1 MKAEE
6 AMQTIS
12 EALKEMEPFLV
23 PEYIANTLAALDSLV
38 ANSKDLE
45 LEIQTLVQEN
55 FWELA
60 GKPAVEPNEDVEG
73 VVRDISTLCH
83 TKAAAYFDWDMCSRI
98 ITARDERIRRESAD
112 RVIEWVVEHY
122 GAGDADH
129 DTDFLRAAIMGGK
142 E

>member
-38 ANSKDLE
+38 ASSKDLE

-60 GKPAVEPNEDVEG
+60 GKPAVEPSGEAREFAQEVFSAIEDVYKVDG
-73 VVRDISTLCH
+73 YK
-83 TKAAAYFDWDMCSRI
+83 KAAAL
-98 ITARDERIRRESAD
+98 ITARDERIRRECDTSVQKTLTACGVHED
-112 RVIEWVVEHY
+112 
-122 GAGDADH
+122 AGIRKAIS
-129 DTDFLRAAIMGGK
+129 AAIMGGK